1 MYALTCVCAC
11 VHTHTTHTLKGRA
24 SMDLRESKG
33 EYIGEFGRK
42 KGKGERV
49 VNIRMSISKK
59 KIKYKSTETNKH

>member
-1 MYALTCVCAC
+1 
-11 VHTHTTHTLKGRA
+11 
-24 SMDLRESKG
+24 MDLREIKG

-49 VNIRMSISKK
+49 VNIRVSISKK